1 MREALRGLAA
11 FRRLYETDDYPREYG
26 KSLGTSKENGG
37 RAYAESRR
45 NRGMPISGPPRERRR
60 RLGRDGVSG

>member
-26 KSLGTSKENGG
+26 KSLGTSKGEW
-37 RAYAESRR
+37 RASIR
-45 NRGMPISGPPRERRR
+45 
-60 RLGRDGVSG
+60 